1 MNRLAT
7 AGAGGPQL
15 YCYLS
20 VAVKRN
26 NTENSLIQSL
36 GSLQIRPFSFF
47 RFDLRYGEGAGRCG
61 GLSMPERSR
70 ARPPRRPCR
79 PSRDFYVQEARRS
92 SSRVV
97 VSDRTATIVLPA
109 VGSPPDWMSSVEV
122 SRAGPVS
129 VSSRVTR
136 FGDVADP
143 MHGRQCRPQG
153 RQSFGSSRRPASRSR
168 QTTMPSD
175 FGRGHQ
181 ALTRNRVGRFAP
193 WEPQELR
200 APQHP
205 QLVRPRR

>member
-20 VAVKRN
+20 VGVKRN

-109 VGSPPDWMSSVEV
+109 VGSPPDWMSCVEV
-122 SRAGPVS
+122 SRAGQVS

-143 MHGRQCRPQG
+143 MHRRQCLPPG
-153 RQSFGSSRRPASRSR
+153 A
-168 QTTMPSD
+168 
-175 FGRGHQ
+175 
-181 ALTRNRVGRFAP
+181 A
-193 WEPQELR
+193 ELR
-200 APQHP
+200 VVETTSKQVEADDNAF
-205 QLVRPRR
+205 